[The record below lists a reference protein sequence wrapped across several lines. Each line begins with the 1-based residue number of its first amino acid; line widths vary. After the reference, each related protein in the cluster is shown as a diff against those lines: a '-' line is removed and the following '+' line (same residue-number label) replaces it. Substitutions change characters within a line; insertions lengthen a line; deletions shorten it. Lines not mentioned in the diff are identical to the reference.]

1 MVRAIPTNIF
11 INFFPDSSSYPTF
24 ARFTDS
30 LDQDSNYNVYS
41 FTNFLQMKD
50 LRTGDYSG
58 DKTLSRENVE
68 EVEDD
73 LSSAIDQVVK
83 YI

>member
-1 MVRAIPTNIF
+1 
-11 INFFPDSSSYPTF
+11 
-24 ARFTDS
+24 
-30 LDQDSNYNVYS
+30 
-41 FTNFLQMKD
+41 MKD

-83 YI
+83 YIWKFRSRVSLYA